1 MNPLTPASSPA
12 SRLAAC
18 ALWLLSH
25 ACAAPSARPP
35 AVVASQP
42 VTAPVALA
50 LDTDRDGVHDDADR
64 CPELPEDCDGVDDA
78 DGCPDPDDD
87 HDGVADVCDACP
99 AVVGSAPDGCPRR
112 LIEECRFPAPLVVF
126 FEANA
131 ATITPR
137 FVEITEAMAR
147 LFTEHPELRRVQV
160 DGHASV
166 GERDPRGLSSR
177 RAEAVLAAL
186 VSRGV
191 SASRLVARPY
201 GADDPAM
208 PGSEPNARARNRR
221 VSLQILEADDAPPS
235 PIPRVDRRP
244 IPASCPDVAPAP
256 PACHPP
262 PAASDAGVAAGPT
275 EAPSP
280 STNDA
285 SAVVLSGPFDAPDR
299 WRARPHRPRNSLSLV

>member
-1 MNPLTPASSPA
+1 MG
-12 SRLAAC
+12 
-18 ALWLLSH
+18 
-25 ACAAPSARPP
+25 
-35 AVVASQP
+35 

-137 FVEITEAMAR
+137 FVGITEAMAR

-201 GADDPAM
+201 GADDPAV

-221 VSLQILEADDAPPS
+221 VSLQILEADDAPQS
-235 PIPRVDRRP
+235 PITPLERRP

-275 EAPSP
+275 EALSP